1 MQSQSVMIL
10 WFLCGNNR
18 CPGSVQESN
27 LGELE
32 KSSPPSYLTDFGV
45 TKGYFILLLGA
56 TI

>member
-1 MQSQSVMIL
+1 MQSQTVMIL
-10 WFLCGNNR
+10 
-18 CPGSVQESN
+18 SVQESN

-32 KSSPPSYLTDFGV
+32 KSSPPNYLTDFGV